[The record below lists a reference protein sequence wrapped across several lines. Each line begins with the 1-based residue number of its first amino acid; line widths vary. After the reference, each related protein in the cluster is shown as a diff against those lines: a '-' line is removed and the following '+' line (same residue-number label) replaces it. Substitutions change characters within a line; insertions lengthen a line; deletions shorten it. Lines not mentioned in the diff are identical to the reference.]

1 MGGAGG
7 DTTATSIVLYFS
19 WSSRLNDR
27 DVDVDT
33 ERCAAAG
40 RYRASVVEMESP
52 DWPAECRQ
60 KAYS

>member
-27 DVDVDT
+27 DVDVVDT

-52 DWPAECRQ
+52 DWPAECI
-60 KAYS
+60 S